1 MGSNTFFSSSTS
13 LPDANSPTLVLTHP
27 SEAERIQTWTLTH
40 PMWGPALSL
49 DSYVSRES
57 YLTTVPLARHGGI
70 THWILTV
77 SGLPAD
83 ERPILSSCE
92 TLRKRVLY
100 TTTTTTAKDGLKRV
114 VKEGLAHGIGSVFTD
129 KQFRG
134 RGYASR
140 MMTEL
145 AKALRGNGG
154 WQRGTMMCV
163 LYSDIGKAF
172 YSKHG
177 WGVFE
182 SGHVEFKP
190 KAQDSGEKQGADHRD
205 EAKGESEGKVKM
217 IGYHELAE
225 LCCVDERLL
234 RERLSRLANGD
245 EDHDGELKGE
255 KNENKKKKAVH
266 VAIVPELD
274 QMLWHLMREDFMTK
288 HIFGKIPQVKGA
300 VYGEKGNRV
309 WAVWTRGYYG
319 GLEKMEGNTLHIL
332 RVVIE
337 NEKGISEEQLVEG
350 LRSIVE
356 VARAEAAEWRSEK
369 VQMWNPS
376 QRLRGAIG
384 KIGVEYEYVDRDKDS
399 IASLMWYG
407 DEATEEVDW
416 VCNEKYAWC

>member
-1 MGSNTFFSSSTS
+1 
-13 LPDANSPTLVLTHP
+13 
-27 SEAERIQTWTLTH
+27 
-40 PMWGPALSL
+40 MWGPALSL
-49 DSYVSRES
+49 DSYLSRES
-57 YLTTVPLARHGGI
+57 YLTTVPLARDGGI
-70 THWILTV
+70 THWILTI
-77 SGLPAD
+77 SGLPAN

-100 TTTTTTAKDGLKRV
+100 TTRDGK

-129 KQFRG
+129 TKFRG
-134 RGYASR
+134 KGYASR

-145 AKALRGNGG
+145 AKALRGSGNGSGDGG
-154 WQRGTMMCV
+154 WQRGMWGEGSREVVLSV
-163 LYSDIGKAF
+163 LYSDIGKGF

-182 SGHVEFKP
+182 SGHAEFKP
-190 KAQDSGEKQGADHRD
+190 KEGGQSGGVRDKLADH
-205 EAKGESEGKVKM
+205 GEGGREGVKR

-234 RERLSRLANGD
+234 RERLSRLAKGD
-245 EDHDGELKGE
+245 DGEEGEGE
-255 KNENKKKKAVH
+255 KKKKKKAVH

-288 HIFGKIPQVKGA
+288 HIFGKMPQVKGA
-300 VYGEKGNRV
+300 VYGAKGNRV

-332 RVVIE
+332 RVVVE
-337 NEKGISEEQLVEG
+337 DEGGMREEELVEG

-356 VARAEAAEWRSEK
+356 VAQAEAAEWRSEK

-376 QRLRGAIG
+376 ERLRGAIG

-407 DEATEEVDW
+407 EEATEEVDW